1 MNGARAFFAALLFL
15 AMAAQAQEAPE
26 GAPVAADDEEPM
38 PAVDTSAAASGAA
51 TDEIVLESTEI
62 TGNRELPKVLYIV
75 PWQKSDP
82 GALMGR
88 PANTLLDEVLAPLDR
103 EEFLRQVDYYSDLY
117 GNAAGPEPEP
127 AQAAGTGD

>member
-1 MNGARAFFAALLFL
+1 MNAARALVAASLFL
-15 AMAAQAQEAPE
+15 AVTGGAQEAPE
-26 GAPVAADDEEPM
+26 GAPAEAAGEEPM
-38 PAVDTSAAASGAA
+38 PAVDTSAAVRRSA
-51 TDEIVLESTEI
+51 TDEIVLDSTEI

-88 PANTLLDEVLAPLDR
+88 PVNTLLDEVLAPLDR

-117 GNAAGPEPEP
+117 GNAAGPGAEP